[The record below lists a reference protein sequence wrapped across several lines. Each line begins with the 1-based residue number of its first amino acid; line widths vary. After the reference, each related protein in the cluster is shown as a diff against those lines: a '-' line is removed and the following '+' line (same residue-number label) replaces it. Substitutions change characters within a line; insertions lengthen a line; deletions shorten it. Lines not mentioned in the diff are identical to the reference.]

1 MAKPAKYYN
10 VEDFN
15 DYKRKQGK
23 CLPPQVNVLAAACH
37 MQALFDAKRFT
48 WGFMGGLAMLCLGYK
63 REMPDLHIAYDDKD
77 FNRIKAELSYDPRYA
92 QQCLHLRPH

>member
-1 MAKPAKYYN
+1 
-10 VEDFN
+10 
-15 DYKRKQGK
+15 
-23 CLPPQVNVLAAACH
+23 